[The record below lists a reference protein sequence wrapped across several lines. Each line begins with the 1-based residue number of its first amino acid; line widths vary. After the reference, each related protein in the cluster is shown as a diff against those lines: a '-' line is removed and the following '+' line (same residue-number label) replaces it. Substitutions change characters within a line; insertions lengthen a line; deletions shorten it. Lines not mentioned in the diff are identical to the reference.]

1 MWADAETH
9 PYFAVL
15 DNNDLI
21 KKLDMWRWCC
31 EKWGRPRYE
40 KPINWS
46 TSNDLHYMF
55 KFDNELDRALFLLRW
70 G

>member
-21 KKLDMWRWCC
+21 KYTDMWRWCC
-31 EKWGRPRYE
+31 EKWGKPRYE
-40 KPINWS
+40 QPINWC

-70 G
+70 A